1 MLQCGLFGFQYLH
14 FIPGL
19 RPLND
24 PFDTCQSAQDFQVR
38 ITIIEAK
45 QLSGDDINPEVCV
58 QIGDEKKYTSVKKST
73 DCPYYNE
80 VSHCYFL
87 IHIVDLLV
95 NSISVASHQY
105 LNA

>member
-1 MLQCGLFGFQYLH
+1 MWFNRFSVFPFY
-14 FIPGL
+14 PWV

-24 PFDTCQSAQDFQVR
+24 PFDTCQGAQDFQLR

-80 VSHCYFL
+80 VGHFYTSFKA
-87 IHIVDLLV
+87 IVHLLV
-95 NSISVASHQY
+95 NIISIASPQY
-105 LNA
+105 LSSC